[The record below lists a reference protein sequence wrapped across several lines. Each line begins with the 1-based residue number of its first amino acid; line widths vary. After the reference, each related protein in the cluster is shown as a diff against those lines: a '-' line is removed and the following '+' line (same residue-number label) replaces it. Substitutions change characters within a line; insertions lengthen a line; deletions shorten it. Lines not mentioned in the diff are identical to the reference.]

1 MALYEGGRVP
11 VELARWIVWHLL
23 LALMRLED
31 DADIVHR
38 DIKASNIYI

>member
-23 LALMRLED
+23 VALMRLED
-31 DADIVHR
+31 AEIMHR